1 MTNTNNSQNIS
12 ISNSREVSLGD
23 IKHAVSCTNKSQGSL
38 IDQEVLNSLFQDL
51 NNELRKLPTD
61 REQDAEAIA
70 TLANEL
76 SEKTNKKSPNPKVV
90 RISAEGLV
98 DAAKAVGD
106 LAPKILDISGKIAG
120 LVSVLL

>member
-1 MTNTNNSQNIS
+1 
-12 ISNSREVSLGD
+12 
-23 IKHAVSCTNKSQGSL
+23 VSCTNKSQSSL
-38 IDQEVLNSLFQDL
+38 IDQEMLNNLFQDL

-70 TLANEL
+70 TIANEL

>member
-1 MTNTNNSQNIS
+1 MTSTNNSQNIS
-12 ISNSREVSLGD
+12 ISDSKEVSLGN
-23 IKHAVSCTNKSQGSL
+23 INHTVSCTNKTQCSL
-38 IDQEVLNSLFQDL
+38 IDQEKLDSLFQDL
-51 NNELRKLPTD
+51 KKELQKLPTD

-70 TLANEL
+70 TIANEL
-76 SEKTNKKSPNPKVV
+76 SEKTNKKSPNPKLV

-98 DAAKAVGD
+98 DAAKAVTD

>member
-12 ISNSREVSLGD
+12 ISNSSEVSFGD
-23 IKHAVSCTNKSQGSL
+23 IKHTVSCTNKSQNSL
-38 IDQEVLNSLFQDL
+38 IDQEMLTSLFQDL

-70 TLANEL
+70 TIANEL
-76 SEKTNKKSPNPKVV
+76 SEKTNKESPNPKVV